1 MSEKGSILRDQA
13 EYIFDSIEGT
23 AEGITDVEAKWQPT
37 EVSNS
42 IAWTLNHMARI
53 ANISIPRILKGNQEY
68 TPAGWPD
75 DYRDQD
81 YTVGK
86 MLGDIKA
93 AKAAVLEGLTG
104 LTSEQLEEE
113 IPLWRGTRKR
123 KIGLFAYLGEL
134 VHHRGQIAYLKG
146 TIGRLKE
153 KDPNFLA

>member
-1 MSEKGSILRDQA
+1 MSEKGSILKDQA
-13 EYIFDSIEGT
+13 EYIFNSIDGI

-81 YTVGK
+81 YTVEK

-93 AKAAVLEGLTG
+93 AKAAVLEGLGG

-134 VHHRGQIAYLKG
+134 VHHRGQIAYIKG

-153 KDPNFLA
+153 KDPNFLT